1 MTARFHITRLVEFN
15 HCDPAGIVFYPR
27 YFEMISALVERF
39 MADGL
44 GHPWAGMLAQGNGS
58 PMGDIQIRFDA
69 PSRLGDV
76 LDIDLGVTRIGR
88 ASATLDLRCLSSGM
102 RRFGGTATLVHANLE
117 TGRSLPWPDDLR
129 DRMGAYLHTPKKVK
143 EPT

>member
-1 MTARFHITRLVEFN
+1 MRPPGWGM
-15 HCDPAGIVFYPR
+15 CS
-27 YFEMISALVERF
+27 IST
-39 MADGL
+39 
-44 GHPWAGMLAQGNGS
+44 WAS
-58 PMGDIQIRFDA
+58 P
-69 PSRLGDV
+69 
-76 LDIDLGVTRIGR
+76 RIGR